1 MLIAFASSDGI
12 SVNQHFGWSKSFELY
27 RVTHECAQYVKTLDS
42 SQDAIEDEHE
52 KLDYKIGTVK
62 EADIMF
68 CSQIGPTASKM
79 VLAAKIYPMR
89 SAENERIDEAI
100 KKLQELLLGN
110 PPPWL
115 LRIVHTSKDQSSA
128 GLSTEVNLALA

>member
-27 RVTHECAQYVKTLDS
+27 RVTEQSAEFLKTLDS
-42 SQDAIEDEHE
+42 SQDGIEDEHE
-52 KLDYKIGTVK
+52 KLAYKIGTVK

-89 SAENERIDEAI
+89 AGENERIDEAI

-115 LRIVHTSKDQSSA
+115 LRIVHTSKENA
-128 GLSTEVNLALA
+128 I

>member
-27 RVTHECAQYVKTLDS
+27 RVTQETAEFIKTLDS

-52 KLDYKIGTVK
+52 KLAYKIGTVK

-79 VLAAKIYPMR
+79 VLASKIYPMR
-89 SAENERIDEAI
+89 SAENELIEEAI

-115 LRIVHTSKDQSSA
+115 LRIVHTSKDNNA
-128 GLSTEVNLALA
+128 I

>member
-27 RVTHECAQYVKTLDS
+27 RVTEQSAEFLKTLDS
-42 SQDAIEDEHE
+42 SQDGIEDEHE
-52 KLDYKIGTVK
+52 KLAYKIGTVK

-89 SAENERIDEAI
+89 AGENERIDEAI

-115 LRIVHTSKDQSSA
+115 LRIVHTTKDK
-128 GLSTEVNLALA
+128 EI

>member
-12 SVNQHFGWSKSFELY
+12 HVNEHFGWSKSFELY
-27 RVTHECAQYVKTLDS
+27 RVTDHSAEYVKTLDS

-52 KLDYKIGTVK
+52 KLNYKIGTVK

-89 SAENERIDEAI
+89 SAENESIDEAI

-115 LRIVHTSKDQSSA
+115 LRIVHTTKDK
-128 GLSTEVNLALA
+128 E

>member
-1 MLIAFASSDGI
+1 MLIVFASSNGV

-27 RVTHECAQYVKTLDS
+27 RVTSEAAEYIKTLDS

-52 KLDYKIGTVK
+52 KLAYKISTVK

-68 CSQIGPTASKM
+68 CTQIGPTASKM
-79 VLAAKIYPMR
+79 VLASKIHPIR
-89 SAENERIDEAI
+89 SAENELISDAI

-115 LRIVHTSKDQSSA
+115 LRIVHTSKDK
-128 GLSTEVNLALA
+128 ENL

>member
-1 MLIAFASSDGI
+1 MLIAFASSDGVT
-12 SVNQHFGWSKSFELY
+12 VNQHFGWSKSFELY
-27 RVTHECAQYVKTLDS
+27 RITEQSAEFLKTLDS
-42 SQDAIEDEHE
+42 SHDEIEDEHE
-52 KLDYKIGTVK
+52 KLAYKIGTVQ

-79 VLAAKIYPMR
+79 VLAARIYPMR

-100 KKLQELLLGN
+100 VKLQELLLDN

-115 LRIVHTSKDQSSA
+115 QRIVHTSKDKEI
-128 GLSTEVNLALA
+128 L

>member
-12 SVNQHFGWSKSFELY
+12 TVNQHFGWSKSFELY
-27 RVTHECAQYVKTLDS
+27 RITEDNAEFIKTLDS

-52 KLDYKIGTVK
+52 KLAYKISTVK
-62 EADIMF
+62 EADIMY

-79 VLAAKIYPMR
+79 VLASKIYPMR
-89 SAENERIDEAI
+89 SGENDRIDETI
-100 KKLQELLLGN
+100 VKLQELLLGN

-115 LRIVHTSKDQSSA
+115 QRIVHTTKDKE
-128 GLSTEVNLALA
+128 LP

>member
-1 MLIAFASSDGI
+1 MLIAFASSDGVH
-12 SVNQHFGWSKSFELY
+12 VNEHFGWSKSFELY
-27 RVTHECAQYVKTLDS
+27 RVTDHSAEYLKTLDS

-52 KLDYKIGTVK
+52 KLNYKIGTVK

-89 SAENERIDEAI
+89 SAENESIDEAI
-100 KKLQELLLGN
+100 KKLQELLMGN

-115 LRIVHTSKDQSSA
+115 LRIVHTTKDK
-128 GLSTEVNLALA
+128 E

>member
-12 SVNQHFGWSKSFELY
+12 HVNQHFGWSKQFELY
-27 RVTHECAQYVKTLDS
+27 RVNEQSAEYVKTLDS
-42 SQDAIEDEHE
+42 SEDAIEDEHE
-52 KLDYKIGTVK
+52 KLAYKIGTVK

-68 CSQIGPTASKM
+68 CSQIGPTASKL

-115 LRIVHTSKDQSSA
+115 LRIVHTSKDR
-128 GLSTEVNLALA
+128 EI

>member
-1 MLIAFASSDGI
+1 MLIAFASSDGV

-27 RVTHECAQYVKTLDS
+27 RVTQDCAQFIKTLDS

-52 KLDYKIGTVK
+52 KLAYKIKTVK

-79 VLAAKIYPMR
+79 VLASKIYPMR
-89 SAENERIDEAI
+89 SAENESIAEAI
-100 KKLQELLLGN
+100 KKLQELLLGS

-115 LRIVHTSKDQSSA
+115 LRIVHTTKDK
-128 GLSTEVNLALA
+128 EI